1 MNTNFLELHNIAEL
15 DASAGYPGLL
25 VRRYPRAVAEALENS
40 SSVSEDATL
49 SELRFVVVSGRRLAV
64 SFTSIS
70 GGDLF
75 IYRGDFVQNH
85 VRVPVGVIFR
95 QILDFENDLY
105 ANLRPEAFVGQA
117 FSRHVWRVVFD
128 GLTLLHGVDLMG
140 AIIRPP
146 RADEKPARRWA
157 AYGSS
162 ITHGYSPVSRQQCYV
177 AQAAHRLGVD
187 VINLG
192 LSGSCMCEKAAVDY
206 LASRDDWD
214 FITCEVGVN
223 MRAHY
228 ESDVFDQRVRHLV
241 ETFTTRH
248 PEKPVVLI
256 SPFTSAADFAMEP
269 TRDSRRT
276 AGFREKLSVIA
287 AEFSPRGVH
296 LIDGREILPAF
307 AGLNCDFVHPS
318 TEGHTLMA
326 ENLAHH
332 LRRLGIA

>member
-1 MNTNFLELHNIAEL
+1 MNDHPFELHNIAEL
-15 DASAGYPGLL
+15 DSSAGYPGPL

-40 SSVSEDATL
+40 ASVSAEASL

-85 VRVPVGVIFR
+85 LRLPAGRVVRHP
-95 QILDFENDLY
+95 LDFENDLF
-105 ANLRPEAFVGQA
+105 ANLSVEAFAGQA
-117 FSRHVWRVVFD
+117 FSRHVWRVIFD
-128 GLTLLHGVDLMG
+128 GVILLHGVDQMG

-162 ITHGYSPVSRQQCYV
+162 ITHGYSPVTRQQSYV
-177 AQAAHRLGVD
+177 SQTARRLGVD
-187 VINLG
+187 VLNLG
-192 LSGSCMCEKAAVDY
+192 LSGSCMCEKPAVDY

-214 FITCEVGVN
+214 FITCEVGIN

-228 ESDVFDQRVRHLV
+228 EPDVFDQRVRYLV
-241 ETFTTRH
+241 ETLTARR
-248 PEKPVVLI
+248 PGKPLVLI
-256 SPFTSAADFAMEP
+256 SPFTSAADFAVEP
-269 TRDSRRT
+269 TRDSLRT
-276 AGFREKLSVIA
+276 AGYREKLSAIA
-287 AEFSPRGVH
+287 ADFAPRGVH

-307 AGLNCDFVHPS
+307 SGLNCDFVHPS

-326 ENLAHH
+326 ESLANR
-332 LRRLGIA
+332 LRKFAG